1 MNLNNIS
8 NEILSKFT
16 ELNLQCELSYFSDDF
31 YFFCNKNDVDT
42 VITIFDEVLEKY
54 DLERNDSKKEIWT
67 YESYNNYNIVER
79 YWKKLIANCNIK
91 FDDTRDNNRLY
102 FINQLIYRMS
112 KLSDNKLKRVFI
124 NNFFKTSYFQELDLD
139 KYEMEDYDYHQLCFI
154 FKFSSESMLYAIDK
168 FNEIDDFSS
177 NELLYKFFNI
187 RYQESLENTFH
198 DEQLYF
204 YFAIKRL
211 GFDDILEKFKEL
223 VIKTNNQILI
233 SYYLKYRV
241 FNKEQINML
250 KQKDSEEYWF
260 QNYHL
265 ILYSDEMMANMDENI
280 KRYLV
285 PNYAEKQ
292 RQKESYINFYKRNL
306 ESNIAIIRDID
317 STYEEISEYL
327 NLKIEESRAKFQDQ
341 GED

>member
-1 MNLNNIS
+1 MNIGATNGLIMGNYLSLYFAEVNLNNIS
-8 NEILSKFT
+8 NEIVSKFR
-16 ELNLQCELSYFSDDF
+16 ELNLQCEFSYFSDDF

-112 KLSDNKLKRVFI
+112 KLSDNTLKRVFI

-139 KYEMEDYDYHQLCFI
+139 KYEMKDYDYHQLCFI

-177 NELLYKFFNI
+177 NELLYKFFNV

-204 YFAIKRL
+204 YFAIKRQ
-211 GFDDILEKFKEL
+211 GFDDILESYKEL

-233 SYYLKYRV
+233 SYYLK
-241 FNKEQINML
+241 
-250 KQKDSEEYWF
+250 D
-260 QNYHL
+260 
-265 ILYSDEMMANMDENI
+265 
-280 KRYLV
+280 
-285 PNYAEKQ
+285 
-292 RQKESYINFYKRNL
+292 
-306 ESNIAIIRDID
+306 
-317 STYEEISEYL
+317 
-327 NLKIEESRAKFQDQ
+327 
-341 GED
+341 